1 MSAVPSG
8 CGRTMA
14 NIDRKPWSVRA
25 SDFPARGSLDARLT
39 FLLRYAIL
47 APSARNAQP
56 WRFRIAGGRINLHA
70 DLARWQRIADPNQRE
85 LRVSLGC
92 ALENLLIAAE
102 HFGFGHEVSYF
113 GRDQMHSLAATVDLN
128 DAHKPEPYRAANLF
142 PAITRRRTSH
152 ARYRSRSVSATMLG
166 KLRACESD
174 LKINLLLTQDAAIRQ
189 AVDKLML
196 QADALLLADPK
207 YRDELAECIGGGNFG
222 GPWLLST
229 LQQFAVA
236 HLRVEGLL
244 ARRDHAALMS
254 APVFGLISGRVAGPE
269 YELKAGQLL
278 ERLYLAASGL
288 GLCLQP
294 VSQLL
299 EPEKVKT
306 RFARLFGAG
315 GVPLLP
321 FRLGYG
327 DLPPHP
333 TPRRALDDVLG

>member
-1 MSAVPSG
+1 
-8 CGRTMA
+8 MA
-14 NIDRKPWSVRA
+14 EIAPDAWSVRE

-56 WRFRIAGGRINLHA
+56 WRLAIAGRRVSLHA
-70 DLARWQRIADPNQRE
+70 DLERWQRVADPNQRE

-102 HFGFGHEVSYF
+102 HFGFGHQVSYF
-113 GRDQMHSLAATVDLN
+113 GRDQIHSLAATVELN
-128 DAHKPEPYRAANLF
+128 DAHQPAPYRPASLF
-142 PAITRRRTSH
+142 HAITRRRTSH
-152 ARYRSRSVSATMLG
+152 ARYLSRAVSATTLG

-174 LKINLLLTQDAAIRQ
+174 LKITLLLTQDATIRQ

-196 QADALLLADPK
+196 QADALLLADAGF
-207 YRDELAECIGGGNFG
+207 RAELAQCIGGGNFG
-222 GPWLLST
+222 GPWLMAL

-254 APVFGLISGRVAGPE
+254 APVFGLISVRVAGPE
-269 YELKAGQLL
+269 FELKAGQLL
-278 ERLYLAASGL
+278 ERLYLAATGL

-299 EPEKVKT
+299 EADEVKT
-306 RFARLFGAG
+306 RLSRLFGAG

-321 FRLGYG
+321 LRLGYG
-327 DLPPHP
+327 DPPPQP
-333 TPRRALDDVLG
+333 TPRRALEDVLG